1 MIFMRIIKVSKV
13 RSVNIFAN
21 IKLLFAEYKGRD
33 NEVGGSV
40 GRNQQSWQDY
50 DLSGL
55 IVDSSS
61 HEDNTLVTRHDDSQ
75 CNIGWFRK

>member
-1 MIFMRIIKVSKV
+1 MFEQISYGCFLSIK
-13 RSVNIFAN
+13 
-21 IKLLFAEYKGRD
+21 GD

-61 HEDNTLVTRHDDSQ
+61 HEDNTLVTRHNDSQ
-75 CNIGWFRK
+75 CNIGRCRK